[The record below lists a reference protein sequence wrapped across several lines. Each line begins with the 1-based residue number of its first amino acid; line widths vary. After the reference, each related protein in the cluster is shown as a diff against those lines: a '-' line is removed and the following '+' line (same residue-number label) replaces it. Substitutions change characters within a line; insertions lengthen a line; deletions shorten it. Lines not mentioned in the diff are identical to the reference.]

1 MAGPLGI
8 IAGQGGLPV
17 ALDAAVAASGRGV
30 VLAEMEGH
38 PSGVPGGHPVVP
50 FRVERLGALFRGLR
64 AHGVEEVA
72 MAGILHR
79 PDFDPRR
86 FDLKTLRLVPRIFR
100 GLKAGDDAL
109 LRMVIAIFEENG
121 FRIRGAHEFLPDFVA
136 SRGPMTR
143 SAPSEAQTRD
153 AARGRAI
160 LSAIGA
166 EDVAQAC
173 AVARGLCL
181 GIESIYGT
189 DALLS
194 DVARHRPE
202 RRPETGGTFV
212 KVAKPGQEMRADM
225 PVIGPATVA
234 GVAAAGLDG
243 ICLEAGRVMVLE
255 AGEAVRLAEEKGICI
270 WAI

>member
-17 ALDAAVAASGRGV
+17 ELAAAVAASGRGV

-38 PSGVPGGHPVVP
+38 PSGVPGGHPVVT
-50 FRVERLGALFRGLR
+50 FRVERLGRLFRDLR
-64 AHGVEEVA
+64 RAGVEEVA

-79 PDFDPRR
+79 PAFDPRC
-86 FDLKTLRLVPRIFR
+86 FDLKTLALVPRIFR
-100 GLKAGDDAL
+100 GLRAGDDAL
-109 LRMVIAIFEENG
+109 LRLVIAIFEENG
-121 FRIRGAHEFLPDFVA
+121 FRIRGAHEFLADLVVPP
-136 SRGPMTR
+136 GPMTR
-143 SAPSEAQTRD
+143 EGPSRAQKGD

-160 LSAIGA
+160 LAAIGP

-173 AVARGLCL
+173 VVARGLCL
-181 GIESIYGT
+181 GIEAIYGT

-212 KVAKPGQEMRADM
+212 KVSKPGQEMRADM

-234 GVAAAGLDG
+234 GAAAAGLDG
-243 ICLEAGRVMVLE
+243 ICLEAGRVMILD
-255 AGEAVRLAEEKGICI
+255 APNAVRMAEEKGICI
-270 WAI
+270 WAT

>member
-1 MAGPLGI
+1 MAG
-8 IAGQGGLPV
+8 
-17 ALDAAVAASGRGV
+17 AVAASGRGV

-109 LRMVIAIFEENG
+109 LRLVIAIFEENG

-136 SRGPMTR
+136 PKGPMTR
-143 SAPSEAQTRD
+143 SAPSASQLGD

-160 LSAIGA
+160 LAAQIGPRLLDRAGRQAVEHPGQALLRIADQRLLQPGGLALHQPRQIGA
-166 EDVAQAC
+166 A
-173 AVARGLCL
+173 
-181 GIESIYGT
+181 
-189 DALLS
+189 
-194 DVARHRPE
+194 ARHALQQIARRAGIGQLGE
-202 RRPETGGTFV
+202 DIRRPCGI
-212 KVAKPGQEMRADM
+212 MRARMAADQ
-225 PVIGPATVA
+225 VGQGHGGPPAA
-234 GVAAAGLDG
+234 GVRAQ
-243 ICLEAGRVMVLE
+243 E
-255 AGEAVRLAEEKGICI
+255 
-270 WAI
+270 